1 MGGHHDLGGHPAG
14 PVERVEAPPNHWQK
28 RMEAMRDCLAHR
40 RPPAM
45 HVDEMRRGIEE
56 LPADE
61 YARLDPY
68 QRKTVA
74 IRNVLLGKGVLD
86 RAELEA
92 AIAWLW
98 REKEKDLEAARQLPE
113 HGPHRGQAPHS
124 EAQHHDHDH
133 DHDFTDHNEEPVP
146 GATDCID
153 EHELISEA
161 MIQGLVAR
169 GLLLPGELRAGIE
182 RAEMAGP
189 ALGADIVARAWAD
202 PAFKARLLADGKGAM
217 AGLGIEALEAQI
229 VVVENTR
236 AEHNL
241 VVCTLCSCYPRSILG
256 SPPAWYVGKAYRA
269 RAVREPRKVLAE
281 FGLVLG
287 DEVRVRVH
295 DSTANM
301 RYLVLPM
308 RPEGTDRWP
317 EERLKR
323 LVTRDSMIGVA
334 RALEPGELG
343 AAA

>member
-1 MGGHHDLGGHPAG
+1 
-14 PVERVEAPPNHWQK
+14 
-28 RMEAMRDCLAHR
+28 MEAMRDCLAR
-40 RPPAM
+40 RKPPVM

-56 LPADE
+56 LPAAD
-61 YARLDPY
+61 YAALDPY
-68 QRKTVA
+68 RRKTVA
-74 IRNVLLGKGVLD
+74 IRDVLLAKGVLD

-92 AIAWLW
+92 AIGWLR
-98 REKEKDLEAARQLPE
+98 REKEKDLETARHLPE
-113 HGPHRGQAPHS
+113 HGPHHRGQTPHS
-124 EAQHHDHDH
+124 EEQHDDHDH
-133 DHDFTDHNEEPVP
+133 DDDSTGQNKESVP
-146 GATDCID
+146 GVD

-189 ALGADIVARAWAD
+189 ALGADIVAHAWVD
-202 PAFKARLLADGKGAM
+202 PAFKSSLLADGKGAM
-217 AGLGIEALEAQI
+217 AGLGIEALEAQV

-236 AEHNL
+236 EEHNL

-287 DEVRVRVH
+287 DETRVRVH

-308 RPEGTDRWP
+308 RPEGTAGWP

-334 RALEPGELG
+334 RALEPGEPG
-343 AAA
+343 VEA

>member
-1 MGGHHDLGGHPAG
+1 MSGHHDLGGRPAG
-14 PVERVEAPPNHWQK
+14 PVDRDERAPNHWQK
-28 RMEAMRDCLAHR
+28 RMEAMRDCLAR
-40 RPPAM
+40 RTPPVM

-56 LPADE
+56 LSAAA
-61 YARLDPY
+61 YAALDPY

-74 IRNVLLGKGVLD
+74 IRDVLLAKGVLD

-92 AIAWLW
+92 AIGWLR
-98 REKEKDLEAARQLPE
+98 REKEKDLAAARHLPE
-113 HGPHRGQAPHS
+113 HGPHRGQTPYS
-124 EAQHHDHDH
+124 EEQHDDHDH
-133 DHDFTDHNEEPVP
+133 DDDSTDRNKESVP
-146 GATDCID
+146 GVD
-153 EHELISEA
+153 EHELVSEA

-189 ALGADIVARAWAD
+189 ALGADIVARAWVD
-202 PAFKARLLADGKGAM
+202 TAFKATLLADGKGAM
-217 AGLGIEALEAQI
+217 GALGIEALEAQI

-236 AEHNL
+236 EEHNL

-281 FGLVLG
+281 FGLKLG

-308 RPEGTDRWP
+308 RPEGTAGWP
-317 EERLKR
+317 EDRLKR

-343 AAA
+343 VAA